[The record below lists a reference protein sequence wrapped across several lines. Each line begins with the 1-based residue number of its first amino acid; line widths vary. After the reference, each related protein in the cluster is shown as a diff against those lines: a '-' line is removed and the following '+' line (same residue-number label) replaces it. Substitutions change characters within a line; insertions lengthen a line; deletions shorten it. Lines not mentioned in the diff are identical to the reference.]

1 VRPVV
6 ELQARI
12 DVTWIR
18 RRLPANCSAGADLV
32 LHWSSGMALRARWS
46 SDTAGGM
53 LDLDHGAGRHMAI
66 DLVTTASPLPGN
78 SGRRYWFVCP
88 ACGGRRRYL
97 YLVQSWA
104 CRGCHRLVHRSTR
117 ESHTGERLAARI
129 GLAPEEGRILDRG
142 FARLAAIAERVTRS
156 TAAERK
162 IVTRLGRM

>member
-1 VRPVV
+1 
-6 ELQARI
+6 
-12 DVTWIR
+12 
-18 RRLPANCSAGADLV
+18 
-32 LHWSSGMALRARWS
+32 
-46 SDTAGGM
+46 
-53 LDLDHGAGRHMAI
+53 
-66 DLVTTASPLPGN
+66 
-78 SGRRYWFVCP
+78 
-88 ACGGRRRYL
+88 
-97 YLVQSWA
+97 VQSWA